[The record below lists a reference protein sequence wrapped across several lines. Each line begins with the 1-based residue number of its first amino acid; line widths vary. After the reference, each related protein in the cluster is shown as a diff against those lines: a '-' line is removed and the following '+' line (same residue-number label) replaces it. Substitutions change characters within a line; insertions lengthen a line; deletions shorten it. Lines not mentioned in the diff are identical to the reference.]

1 MGQAEMQT
9 HWQQA
14 FAGLGAGAG
23 AAAGS
28 VAAPQAI
35 LTNLII
41 SVITAAMQGVLW
53 QTLGGLGLGQP
64 SGVSLGG
71 SVVRGV

>member
-1 MGQAEMQT
+1 MPDATPPPRPPPHT
-9 HWQQA
+9 HTH
-14 FAGLGAGAG
+14 
-23 AAAGS
+23 
-28 VAAPQAI
+28 
-35 LTNLII
+35 TNLII